1 MDDYHHL
8 VRREI
13 TPLLPGHAGRILDV
27 GCGAGATARWLK
39 SLYPSA
45 TTIGIEGVRDL
56 KSELAANVDEAIIH
70 DLNEEP
76 PDVGAPDLILFLD
89 VLEHLVDPA
98 AVLSRFASRLAP
110 GGAVIVSVPNVA
122 HPSVVLP
129 LAIKGQWTYADAG
142 ILDRTHLR
150 FFTHKTAVE
159 LVEGAGFH
167 IDAGLYSGLHG
178 PKARLFDRV
187 TLGRLRPR
195 MAKQFIMRG
204 VRGQAGRPV
213 WSAAAAT

>member
-1 MDDYHHL
+1 MDGYHDL

-13 TPLLPGHAGRILDV
+13 APVLPANASRILDV
-27 GCGAGATARWLK
+27 GCGVGATARWLR

-45 TTIGIEGVRDL
+45 MTIGIEGEGDL
-56 KSELAANVDEAIIH
+56 KSKLAANVDEAIIH

-76 PDVGAPDLILFLD
+76 PDIGAPDLILFLD

-98 AVLSRFASRLAP
+98 VVLGRFASRLAP

-129 LAIKGQWTYADAG
+129 LAMKGQWTYADAG

-150 FFTHKTAVE
+150 FFTYKTAVE
-159 LVEGAGFH
+159 LVESAGFH
-167 IDAGLYSGLHG
+167 IDAGLYSGLNG
-178 PKARLFDRV
+178 PKAKMFDRV
-187 TLGRLRPR
+187 TFGRFRSR

-204 VRGQAGRPV
+204 VRGEVGRPV
-213 WSAAAAT
+213 WSAAPAT

>member
-1 MDDYHHL
+1 MGTSPGRAALWAAHS
-8 VRREI
+8 RR
-13 TPLLPGHAGRILDV
+13 RRS
-27 GCGAGATARWLK
+27 GAGELRAK
-39 SLYPSA
+39 
-45 TTIGIEGVRDL
+45 
-56 KSELAANVDEAIIH
+56 LAANVDEAIIH
-70 DLNEEP
+70 DLNEDP

-129 LAIKGQWTYADAG
+129 LAIRGQWTYADAG

-150 FFTHKTAVE
+150 FFTHKTAME
-159 LVEGAGFH
+159 LVESGGFH
-167 IDAGLYSGLHG
+167 VDAGLYSGMHG
-178 PKARLFDRV
+178 PKARLFDRL
-187 TLGRLRPR
+187 TLGRFRPR

-204 VRGQAGRPV
+204 VRGEVGRPV
-213 WSAAAAT
+213 WTAAPAT